1 MNRRQL
7 LHALSIGAL
16 TAGCLGASDEQSPT
30 DTTTDDQS
38 SPSATQT
45 ERPTS
50 THADPT
56 ATETSSGTESSD
68 TATDTETDTRTQTT
82 SEPVCTGGGET
93 RLELG
98 ESYEL
103 GEWVITPQSVEL
115 TDTYRLDQ
123 TDRVY
128 EFEDDRKLL
137 IVETELQN
145 TGEYRSSWAGGK
157 FQFVRDSCETHP
169 SVTTFQGTDGTEV
182 YISELYRVEHNLQ
195 FYAQGYPVEAGET
208 GRVWQVA
215 VVPDSVTLSQV
226 ELGLDLTRDREVPVR
241 WVLQS

>member
-16 TAGCLGASDEQSPT
+16 TAGCLGTPDEQSPT
-30 DTTTDDQS
+30 DTTTSGQS
-38 SPSATQT
+38 TPSATRT

-50 THADPT
+50 TSADLT
-56 ATETSSGTESSD
+56 ATETNSD
-68 TATDTETDTRTQTT
+68 TETSDTTTDTERQTT
-82 SEPVCTGGGET
+82 SEPICTGGGET
-93 RLELG
+93 RLELD

-115 TDTYRLDQ
+115 TDTYRLDD

-137 IVETELQN
+137 IAETEIRN
-145 TGEYRSSWAGGK
+145 TGQQEFHWASGK
-157 FQFVRDSCETHP
+157 FQFVRDACEIHP
-169 SVTTFQGTDGTEV
+169 SVVSFQSTDGREV
-182 YISELYRVEHNLQ
+182 YVDELERVEHNLQ
-195 FYAQGYPVEAGET
+195 WEAHGYPVEPGET
-208 GRVWQVA
+208 GRVWQVT
-215 VVPDSVTLSQV
+215 VVPESAKLPRI
-226 ELGLDLTRDREVPVR
+226 ELGLDWTRGLDVPVR